1 MNTLFDVKQTVRSLI
16 GDDDPNGWLK
26 DSYLLPKINYIYRR
40 QTLYIKRSTG
50 MNLENMVEILNAFD
64 ANNNPT
70 SQGLTSLAAYQQPG
84 KPLATMYE
92 PLTVW
97 WKPAGSHPQFYRE
110 ARPRKTI
117 LPGQRMGG
125 SYAGAGFFSGGMEFT
140 WRGNQL
146 FVTPINGQIDILVD
160 GRFNPPPLLKDQDVL
175 VVDPDMQVALETGTI
190 PAIGIEAGNP
200 SWTQVMDEAE
210 ACCDDIVAKLVRQK
224 QDVTARAGTN
234 SGHRGPGSG
243 GGWGW
248 Y

>member
-1 MNTLFDVKQTVRSLI
+1 MNTLFDVKETVRSLI

-26 DSYLLPKINYIYRR
+26 DSYLLPKINYMYRR

-64 ANNNPT
+64 AGNNPT
-70 SQGLTSLAAYQQPG
+70 SQGLTSLAAYQQKG
-84 KPLATMYE
+84 QPLATMYE
-92 PLTVW
+92 PLTLW
-97 WKPAGSHPQFYRE
+97 WKPAGASPRFYRE

-117 LPGQRMGG
+117 LPGQRTPG

-146 FVTPINGQIDILVD
+146 FVTPINGRIDILVD

-190 PAIGIEAGNP
+190 PTIGMEAGNP
-200 SWTQVMDEAE
+200 AWTQVMEEAE
-210 ACCDDIVAKLVRQK
+210 ACCDDIVAKLIRQK

-234 SGHRGPGSG
+234 SSHHGRGWG

>member
-1 MNTLFDVKQTVRSLI
+1 MNTLLDVKATVRSLI

-64 ANNNPT
+64 PRNNPT
-70 SQGLTSLAAYQQPG
+70 SQGLTSLAVYQQKG
-84 KPLATMYE
+84 GPLAGMYE
-92 PLTVW
+92 PLEVW
-97 WKPAGSHPQFYRE
+97 WKPAGSSARFYRE

-117 LPGQRMGG
+117 LPGVAVPGAYTG
-125 SYAGAGFFSGGMEFT
+125 SGFFGSGMEFT

-146 FVTPINGQIDILVD
+146 FVTPLNNQIDILVD

-190 PAIGIEAGNP
+190 TAIGVEAGNP
-200 SWTQVMDEAE
+200 SWTGVMEEAE

-234 SGHRGPGSG
+234 SSRRGRGWG
-243 GGWGW
+243 CGWGW
-248 Y
+248 C

>member
-26 DSYLLPKINYIYRR
+26 DSYLLPKINYVYRR

-64 ANNNPT
+64 QKQNPT
-70 SQGLTSLAAYQQPG
+70 SQGNTSLAVYQQPG
-84 KPLATMYE
+84 GPLQGMYE
-92 PLTVW
+92 PLEVW
-97 WKPAGSHPQFYRE
+97 WKPAGASPRFYRE

-117 LPGQRMGG
+117 LPGVAVPGAYTG
-125 SYAGAGFFSGGMEFT
+125 SGFFGGGMEFT
-140 WRGNQL
+140 WRGSQL
-146 FVTPINGQIDILVD
+146 FVTPLNNQIDILVD
-160 GRFNPPPLLKDQDVL
+160 GRFNPPPLVKDQDVL
-175 VVDPDMQVALETGTI
+175 VVDPDMQVALETGTL
-190 PAIGIEAGNP
+190 PAIGVEAGNP

-234 SGHRGPGSG
+234 GRRGGRS

-248 Y
+248 R

>member
-1 MNTLFDVKQTVRSLI
+1 LNTLFDVKQTVRSLI

-26 DSYLLPKINYIYRR
+26 DAYLLPKINYVYRR

-50 MNLENMVEILNAFD
+50 MNLEQMVEIPNAFD
-64 ANNNPT
+64 ANTNPT
-70 SQGLTSLAAYQQPG
+70 SQGLTSLAVYQQKG
-84 KPLATMYE
+84 GPLFGMYE

-97 WKPAGSHPQFYRE
+97 WKPAGSSARFYRE

-117 LPGQRMGG
+117 LPGLAVPGAYSG
-125 SYAGAGFFSGGMEFT
+125 SSGFFGGGMEFT

-146 FVTPINGQIDILVD
+146 FVTPVHNQIDMLVD
-160 GRFNPPPLLKDQDVL
+160 GRFNAPPLVKDQDIL
-175 VVDPDMQVALETGTI
+175 VVDPDMEVATTTGVI
-190 PAIGIEAGNP
+190 PCIGVEAGNP
-200 SWTQVMDEAE
+200 SWTQVMEEAE

-234 SGHRGPGSG
+234 GRRGGRG
-243 GGWGW
+243 VGWGW